1 MKVGNST
8 SLRPGMGQGR
18 WKPSLH
24 ACFHDV
30 GQSYGLRQHLVL
42 WPCGPA
48 WYPANRAQDF
58 FLPRSCID
66 SLFYCLGLGTQF
78 SFLHT
83 ASFPLCDTALTRK
96 WNIERLEDSASLT
109 HSMRRLEPKSPN
121 FIQNSFH
128 CTGADGQRWPQ
139 STPRGQEGRRA
150 GGPVLMD
157 AQELI
162 AWRGVFPQNGA
173 GRQHAYYPS
182 LFHLVINGA
191 PGGPGMMGWGEM
203 GSEDYYGILTSVFS
217 FRASGTAVRQN
228 GSMQTIIFAAL
239 LNIQLLSARDII
251 DLLN

>member
-1 MKVGNST
+1 MQVETK
-8 SLRPGMGQGR
+8 
-18 WKPSLH
+18 SLH
-24 ACFHDV
+24 SSFHDM
-30 GQSYGLRQHLVL
+30 GQSYGLCQHLVL

-48 WYPANRAQDF
+48 WYPAR
-58 FLPRSCID
+58 LPSVCSLPCVAKSCID
-66 SLFYCLGLGTQF
+66 SLFYRTGLEAQL

-83 ASFPLCDTALTRK
+83 VSFQLRGILLTRK

-109 HSMRRLEPKSPN
+109 HSMHRLEPRSPH

-139 STPRGQEGRRA
+139 STPPGQEGRRA
-150 GGPVLMD
+150 GGSVLMD

-182 LFHLVINGA
+182 LFHLIINGA
-191 PGGPGMMGWGEM
+191 PGGPGRMGWGEM